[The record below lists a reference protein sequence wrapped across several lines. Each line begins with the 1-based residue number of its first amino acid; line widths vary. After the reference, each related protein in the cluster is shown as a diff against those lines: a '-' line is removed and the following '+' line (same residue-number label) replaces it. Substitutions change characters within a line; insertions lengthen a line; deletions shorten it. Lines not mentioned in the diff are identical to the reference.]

1 MKRWQE
7 FLLVTLML
15 FQWACS
21 KSEHRPNSNPSAVA
35 PGTTVEIVKPSTVED
50 FFAVAGT
57 VRAKQTSALSSK
69 ITGTVAAV
77 SVKAG
82 DKVRKGQILVQIDS
96 RELHAELAG
105 AKAGLEEITWA
116 TKAAASALAAAQ
128 GQRELAAATHERY
141 QALLGKES
149 VTRQEF
155 DEVNTK
161 FKVATAEMTRAEE
174 NLRAL
179 EAKKAQAE
187 ARISRAQAL
196 LSQANIVSPYDG
208 IVTDKAVELGMLASP
223 GMLLVTVEDAG
234 AYRLEAQVGESS
246 LAYAKLGSAVPV
258 RVDALD
264 TTLSGKVAEIVPA
277 ADPQSRTFTIK
288 IELPAQPLLRS
299 GVYGKA
305 SLSRGERQ
313 VLPVPIGAV
322 LERGQLTGVFVVG
335 QDGRAEFR
343 LVKTGKRYGESFEIL
358 SGLSAGER
366 VVVKGAERIADG
378 SRVALPA
385 AN

>member
-1 MKRWQE
+1 MKRWKE
-7 FLLVTLML
+7 CLLVILML

-21 KSEHRPNSNPSAVA
+21 KSEHRQNSNSSAVA
-35 PGTTVEIVKPSTVED
+35 PGTAIETIKPSTVED

-77 SVKAG
+77 SVRTG
-82 DKVRKGQILVQIDS
+82 DKVRKGQLLVQIDG

-105 AKAGLEEITWA
+105 ANAGLEEITWA

-128 GQRELAAATHERY
+128 GQRELAATTYKRY

-161 FKVATAEMTRAEE
+161 FKVATAEMMRAEE

-187 ARISRAQAL
+187 ARISQAQAL

-208 IVTDKAVELGMLASP
+208 IVTDKAAELGMLASP
-223 GMLLVTVEDAG
+223 GTPLVTVEDAG

-246 LAYAKLGSAVPV
+246 LAYAKLGAAVPV

-288 IELPAQPLLRS
+288 IELPAEPLLRS

-313 VLPVPIGAV
+313 VLLVPIGAV

-343 LVKTGKRYGESFEIL
+343 LVKTGKRYGENFEIL

-366 VVVKGAERIADG
+366 VVVKGAERIAEG